1 MSRNAALVQVR
12 EAIRN
17 PYAWPGGYPV
27 YVVLCDGARLCPQ
40 CARNNYRLIS
50 YETRHADS
58 DGYWRA
64 LGAEAFMEG
73 EDDYCADCNAP
84 LPSAYGPVDSEE

>member
-50 YETRHADS
+50 EQTHNP
-58 DGYWRA
+58 A
-64 LGAEAFMEG
+64 LDCGWGAIGAEVFWEG
-73 EDDYCADCNAP
+73 ADDYCADCNAP